1 MSESDGYHIIGGGI
15 VGASIAY
22 HLGRR
27 TDKPVHVYEKGT
39 VANET
44 TRKSLAFFGFYGDET
59 QYRMKRYG
67 MEMYNDFLSSPR
79 ADPGYVTT
87 GLLNVSTTEEGAETL
102 HQETLERNDRL
113 ADTNGEAVD
122 TSPVD
127 FVAPDELKRSAVLP
141 FLDTDVVTG
150 GVFRPQ
156 VGYLRPRE
164 MALEFV
170 ERARDEGVVFH
181 EHTAITD
188 LSVEDGV
195 LTGISVDGEW
205 RPAEKVISAAGPWN
219 LQIASMAGLELPVKH
234 TLAPVLELEPTD
246 QIPYTLPWITHHES
260 GFSIRRNADGRV
272 LMTNH
277 PPGGYEAA
285 TEYDPEAVDDT
296 VPQDL
301 RERGLEVLESLLPTV
316 ETFDVVDERVGIRSS
331 TPDKN
336 PVVGWT
342 RVDGLSV
349 AAFSTSGIQLAP
361 ATGKVIA
368 SQLIDDDPSPFY
380 EGLSISRFESYRD
393 HT

>member
-1 MSESDGYHIIGGGI
+1 MSGRGGYHVVGGGI

-27 TDKPVHVYEKGT
+27 TDEAVHVYEKGEL
-39 VANET
+39 ASET

-67 MEMYNDFLSSPR
+67 MEMYNDFLASPR
-79 ADPGYVTT
+79 ADPGYITT
-87 GLLNVSTTEEGAETL
+87 GLLSVSTTAEGARALREEVT
-102 HQETLERNDRL
+102 EREDRL
-113 ADTNGEAVD
+113 AEADRTNVD

-127 FVAPDELKRSAVLP
+127 FVAPEELERSAVLP

-150 GVFRPQ
+150 SVFRPQ

-181 EHTAITD
+181 DHTAVTD
-188 LSVEDGV
+188 LTVEDGV
-195 LTGISVDGEW
+195 LSGLSVDGEW
-205 RPAEKVISAAGPWN
+205 RPADDVISAAGPWN
-219 LQIASMAGLELPVKH
+219 PRIAAMAGVDLPVKH
-234 TLAPVLELEPTD
+234 TLAPVLELEPSEP
-246 QIPYTLPWITHHES
+246 IPYTLPWITHRES
-260 GFSIRRNADGRV
+260 GFSIRRNVDGRV

-277 PPGGYEAA
+277 PPGGHEDA
-285 TEYDPEAVDDT
+285 TEYDPDTIDDSF
-296 VPQDL
+296 PPDL
-301 RERGLEVLESLLPTV
+301 RRRGLEVLESLLPTV
-316 ETFDVVDERVGIRSS
+316 ETFDVVDERVGVRSS

-342 RVDGLSV
+342 HVDGFSV

-361 ATGKVIA
+361 ATGKVLA
-368 SQLIDDDPSPFY
+368 SQLIDDDPSEFY
-380 EGLSISRFESYRD
+380 EGLSISRFESYED
-393 HT
+393 HR